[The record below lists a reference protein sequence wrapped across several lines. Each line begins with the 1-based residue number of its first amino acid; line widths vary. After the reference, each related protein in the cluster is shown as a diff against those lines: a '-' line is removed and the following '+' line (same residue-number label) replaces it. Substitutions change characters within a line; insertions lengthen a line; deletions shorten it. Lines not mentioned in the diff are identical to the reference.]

1 MKPKYLFSLIILIA
15 IFSHSNCTES
25 ITPKTDYPELPKYY
39 YLKYDISLWK
49 VEKPSMAKEKAGNSQ
64 ITNNIYEDEFINISW
79 AIDPLTIAFTLLN
92 KTDHSLKIIWDEAVF
107 VDPIGR
113 NHRIFHSGVR
123 YIDRNAPQP
132 PSIIVRK
139 GQLTDTIYPTDYVH
153 FSDEWEEEPILPY
166 SESGG
171 DPELLFEEGKL
182 YIGSTIQILL
192 PLEINGKINE
202 YIFVFK
208 INDVTLKVI

>member
-1 MKPKYLFSLIILIA
+1 MKLKYLFSLIILIA

-25 ITPKTDYPELPKYY
+25 ITPKTDSPELPKYY

-64 ITNNIYEDEFINISW
+64 IISNIYEDEFINISW
-79 AIDPLTIAFTLLN
+79 AIDPIAIAFTLLN

-107 VDPIGR
+107 VDAIGG

-123 YIDRNAPQP
+123 YIDRNAPQS

-153 FSDEWEEEPILPY
+153 FSDEWEEEPILPH

-171 DPELLFEEGKL
+171 DPELLLEEGKL
-182 YIGSTIQILL
+182 YIGSTLQILL